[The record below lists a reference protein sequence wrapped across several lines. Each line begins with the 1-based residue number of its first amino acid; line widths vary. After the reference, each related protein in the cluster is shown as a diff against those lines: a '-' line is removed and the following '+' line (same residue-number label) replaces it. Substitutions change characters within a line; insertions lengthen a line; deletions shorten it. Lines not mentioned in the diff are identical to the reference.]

1 MKKKINT
8 IIIDDEPV
16 ALDILT
22 KYIKKVSCLVLKGAY
37 RNPVKALEFLKSE
50 PVDLVFLDIN
60 MPVLSGIQFLNSLD
74 RYPMIIFTTA
84 YSEYA
89 VQSYEFEAVDY
100 LLKPIEFN
108 RFLKAVNR
116 ALTRFQSDQKNM
128 VPGTEGAGLQE
139 PRYSGSL
146 AIKSGKEFFRIS
158 IKDISFIKAMGNYVI
173 FTVGKKEIISL
184 MTLKEALARL
194 PRDSF
199 FRIHKSYIVNF
210 HHIDVL
216 DHDEVSIKNNKI
228 PIGSSYK
235 DAFFKQIN

>member
-1 MKKKINT
+1 MNKKIKT
-8 IIIDDEPV
+8 LIVDDEPV

-22 KYIKKVSCLVLKGAY
+22 NYMKKVSFLVLKGAY
-37 RNPVKALEFLKSE
+37 RNPLKAQEYLKGE
-50 PVDLVFLDIN
+50 PVDLLFLDIN

-74 RYPMIIFTTA
+74 RHPMVIFTTA

-100 LLKPIEFN
+100 LLKPIEFD
-108 RFLKAVNR
+108 RFLKAANR
-116 ALTRFQSDQKNM
+116 ALTRFQSIQKSILS
-128 VPGTEGAGLQE
+128 GTETAGSRKPQ
-139 PRYSGSL
+139 YTDSI
-146 AIKSGKEFFRIS
+146 AIKSGTEFFRIN

-173 FTVGKKEIISL
+173 FIVGKKEIISL
-184 MTLKEALARL
+184 MTMKEALARL

-210 HHIDVL
+210 HHIEVL
-216 DHDEVSIKNNKI
+216 DYDEVRIQNSKI

-235 DAFFKQIN
+235 EAFFKLIN